1 MAQSLPWSWYS
12 DPDVL
17 RLEQE
22 QIFRRAWQYVGHAG
36 RVENVGD
43 RFAAWAGEIP
53 VLVVRAEDGVR
64 AFLNVCRHRGSLLV
78 DGEGSGKSFQCPY
91 HAWTYDLDGSLRAAP
106 RSDREP
112 DFETEGLSLVNMRLE
127 SWGPLL
133 FVNPDEAAPPLADT
147 LGPLSELVPVDD
159 LVFHLRDDAELA
171 ANWKIA
177 CENYLECYHCPVA
190 HKGFSAAYDVDPDE
204 YRLEPIA
211 EHVLSQFARSRREG
225 EAQFHFIWPNTRV
238 NVYAGTPNLSIGP
251 LLPAGAERSTG
262 FLDYFFAPD
271 AEPGWVDELFEFDRQ
286 VGAEDR
292 ALVERVQKGVRSG
305 LVAEGRLLGESEQLV
320 ARFQELV
327 DRALSIR
334 SEDISSR
341 G

>member
-17 RLEQE
+17 RREQE
-22 QIFRRAWQYVGHAG
+22 RIFRRAWQYVGHTG
-36 RVENVGD
+36 RVREVGD

-78 DGEGSGKSFQCPY
+78 DGEGTGKSVQCPY

-112 DFETEGLSLVNMRLE
+112 EFDPEGLSLVPLRLE
-127 SWGPLL
+127 TWGPFL
-133 FVNPDEAAPPLADT
+133 FVNPDDEAPPLADT
-147 LGPLSELVPVDD
+147 LGPVTELVPVDD
-159 LVFHLRDDAELA
+159 LVFHSRDDYDLA

-204 YRLEPIA
+204 YRLVRSSD
-211 EHVLSQFARSRREG
+211 HVLSQFAPSRGEGEGHFHFVWPNLKINVLAGRPEPLDRAGPARRSRARD
-225 EAQFHFIWPNTRV
+225 R
-238 NVYAGTPNLSIGP
+238 
-251 LLPAGAERSTG
+251 LP
-262 FLDYFFAPD
+262 
-271 AEPGWVDELFEFDRQ
+271 
-286 VGAEDR
+286 
-292 ALVERVQKGVRSG
+292 
-305 LVAEGRLLGESEQLV
+305 RLLLHC
-320 ARFQELV
+320 
-327 DRALSIR
+327 
-334 SEDISSR
+334 
-341 G
+341 

>member
-1 MAQSLPWSWYS
+1 MAAVRTLPWSWYS

-17 RLEQE
+17 RREQE
-22 QIFRRAWQYVGHAG
+22 RIFRHAWQYVGHTG
-36 RVENVGD
+36 RVEQVGD

-53 VLVVRAEDGVR
+53 VLVVRAEDGLR

-78 DGEGSGKSFQCPY
+78 DGEGTGRSVQCPY

-112 DFETEGLSLVNMRLE
+112 GFESEGLSLVKMRLE
-127 SWGPLL
+127 TWGPFL
-133 FVNPDEAAPPLADT
+133 FVNPDDEAPPLADT
-147 LGPLSELVPVDD
+147 LGPVTDLVPVDD
-159 LVFHLRDDAELA
+159 LVFHVRDDSELE

-211 EHVLSQFARSRREG
+211 EHVLSQFAQSRREG
-225 EAQFHFIWPNTRV
+225 EAQFHFVWPNLRL
-238 NVYAGTPNLSIGP
+238 NAYAGTPNLSIGP
-251 LLPAGAERSTG
+251 LLPAGPERSTG
-262 FLDYFFAPD
+262 YLDYFFAQD
-271 AEPGWVDELFEFDRQ
+271 ADPAWVEDLLEFDRQ

-292 ALVERVQKGVRSG
+292 VLVERVQKGVRSG
-305 LVAEGRLLGESEQLV
+305 IVAEGHLLGESEQLV

-327 DRALSIR
+327 TAAVA
-334 SEDISSR
+334 
-341 G
+341 

>member
-17 RLEQE
+17 RREQE
-22 QIFRRAWQYVGHAG
+22 RIFRRAWQYVGHSG
-36 RVENVGD
+36 RVPEVGD
-43 RFAAWAGEIP
+43 RFSAWAGEIP
-53 VLVVRAEDGVR
+53 VLVMRAEDGVR

-78 DGEGSGKSFQCPY
+78 DGESSGKSVQCPY

-112 DFETEGLSLVNMRLE
+112 EFDPEGLSLVPLRT
-127 SWGPLL
+127 SAWGPFL
-133 FVNPDEAAPPLADT
+133 FVNPDAEARPLAET
-147 LGPLSELVPVDD
+147 LGPLADLVPVDG
-159 LVFHLRDDAELA
+159 LAFHSRDDYELA

-204 YRLEPIA
+204 YRLERSSD
-211 EHVLSQFARSRREG
+211 HVLSQFAPSRGEG
-225 EAQFHFIWPNTRV
+225 EAQFHFVWPNLKL
-238 NVYAGTPNLSIGP
+238 NAYAGTPNLSIGP
-251 LLPAGAERSTG
+251 LLPAGPERSSG
-262 FLDYFFAPD
+262 FLDYFFAQD
-271 AEPGWVDELFEFDRQ
+271 ADPGWVDELLEFDRQ

-292 ALVERVQKGVRSG
+292 VLVERVQKGVRSG
-305 LVAEGRLLGESEQLV
+305 VLEEGRLLGESEQLV

-327 DRALSIR
+327 AGAL
-334 SEDISSR
+334 

>member
-17 RLEQE
+17 RREQE
-22 QIFRRAWQYVGHAG
+22 RIFRRAWQYVGHSG
-36 RVENVGD
+36 RVPEVGD
-43 RFAAWAGEIP
+43 RFSAWAGEIP
-53 VLVVRAEDGVR
+53 VLVVRAEEGVR

-78 DGEGSGKSFQCPY
+78 DGEGNGKSVQCPY

-112 DFETEGLSLVNMRLE
+112 DFETEGLSLVPLRT
-127 SWGPLL
+127 SAWGPFL
-133 FVNPDEAAPPLADT
+133 FGNPDEEAPPLVET
-147 LGPLSELVPVDD
+147 LGALADLVPVDS
-159 LVFHLRDDAELA
+159 LVFHSRDDYELA

-204 YRLEPIA
+204 YRLERSSD
-211 EHVLSQFARSRREG
+211 HVLSQFAPSRGEG
-225 EAQFHFIWPNTRV
+225 EAQFHFVWPNLKL
-238 NVYAGTPNLSIGP
+238 NAYAGTPNLSIGP
-251 LLPAGAERSTG
+251 LLPAGPERSTG

-271 AEPGWVDELFEFDRQ
+271 ADPGWVDELLEFDRQ

-292 ALVERVQKGVRSG
+292 VLVERVQKGVRSG
-305 LVAEGRLLGESEQLV
+305 LIDEGRLLGESEQLV

-327 DRALSIR
+327 AGAI
-334 SEDISSR
+334 

>member
-1 MAQSLPWSWYS
+1 MKSLPWSWYS

-17 RLEQE
+17 RREQE
-22 QIFRRAWQYVGHAG
+22 RIFRRAWQYVGHTG
-36 RVENVGD
+36 RVEQVGD
-43 RFAAWAGEIP
+43 RFSAWAGEIP

-78 DGEGSGKSFQCPY
+78 DGDGAGQSVQCPY

-112 DFETEGLSLVNMRLE
+112 EFETEGLSLVKLRLE
-127 SWGPLL
+127 TWGPFL
-133 FVNPDEAAPPLADT
+133 FVNPDNEAPPLADT
-147 LGPLSELVPVDD
+147 LGPVTDLVPVDD
-159 LVFHLRDDAELA
+159 LVFHLRDDYDLA

-204 YRLEPIA
+204 YRLVRSSA
-211 EHVLSQFARSRREG
+211 HVLSQFAPSRGEG
-225 EAQFHFIWPNTRV
+225 EGHFHFVWPNLKI
-238 NVYAGTPNLSIGP
+238 NMLAGRPNLSIGP
-251 LLPAGAERSTG
+251 VLPAGPERATG
-262 FLDYFFAPD
+262 FLDYFFAAD
-271 AEPGWVDELFEFDRQ
+271 ADPGWVDELLEFDRQ

-292 ALVERVQKGVRSG
+292 VLVERVQQGVRTG
-305 LVAEGRLLGESEQLV
+305 IVAEGQLLGESEQLV

-327 DRALSIR
+327 A
-334 SEDISSR
+334 EAVT
-341 G
+341 